1 MKIFGINILT
11 DKQIYD
17 LDASAF
23 DEGYL
28 SGQKNVQNH
37 FEITN
42 LRVKSEL
49 ERLKKDHWDKDAFDR
64 IINFIENG
72 NK

>member
-11 DKQIYD
+11 DNQISN
-17 LDASAF
+17 LDAAAF

-28 SGQKNVQNH
+28 SGKKDMQGRL
-37 FEITN
+37 EIMN
-42 LRVKSEL
+42 LNMILEL

-64 IINFIENG
+64 LINFIRGE
-72 NK
+72 